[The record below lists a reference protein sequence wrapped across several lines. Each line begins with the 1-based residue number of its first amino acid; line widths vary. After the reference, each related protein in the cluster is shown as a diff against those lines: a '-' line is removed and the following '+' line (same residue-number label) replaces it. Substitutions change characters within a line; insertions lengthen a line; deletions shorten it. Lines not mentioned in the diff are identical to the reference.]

1 MKKLILILFC
11 FTLINVKA
19 LDIESKN
26 AILYNM
32 NENKIIYSK
41 NENEITKIASLT
53 KIMTCLIA
61 IENTKNLSEV
71 VIMTKDMFKG
81 LDEQN
86 AYQVGLKVGDIV
98 TKEDLLYTSFIASG
112 ADATMGLVLSITNS
126 EEEYLK
132 LMNEKATSIGLKN
145 TVFKN
150 TIGLDKEG
158 QTSTVKEV
166 AETLKYALKNE
177 TFKKI
182 FETNSY
188 TLSNNKITVYSSLK
202 STASKFGI
210 SVPYI
215 IGGKTGYT
223 KEAGRCL
230 ASVAVDTTNNIKY
243 LLVTTNASTT
253 PQHVTDAETIYNYYF
268 ENYKYHKV
276 LLKDTEILNLKVKN
290 SKIKEIKIKASQDYE
305 SYLDNSFD
313 IKDIELVYKGKEEV
327 DYKTKKGDNL
337 GTLSIIYKDK
347 NLKDIKITMPESVN
361 FSIIS
366 FIFDNNIRKVIFI
379 SLIVIILIIMGIK
392 KR

>member
-290 SKIKEIKIKASQDYE
+290 SKIKEIKIKAPQDYE

-313 IKDIELVYKGKEEV
+313 IKDIELVYKGKKEV

>member
-19 LDIESKN
+19 LDIQSKN

-268 ENYKYHKV
+268 ENYKYHKI

-290 SKIKEIKIKASQDYE
+290 SKIKEIKIKAPQDYE

-313 IKDIELVYKGKEEV
+313 IKDIELVYKGKKEV

>member
-202 STASKFGI
+202 GTASKFGI

-276 LLKDTEILNLKVKN
+276 LLKDTEILNLKVNN

>member
-290 SKIKEIKIKASQDYE
+290 SKIKEIKIKAPQDYE